1 MGWVGCAVLIA
12 ANIIHYLMSF
22 DVLRINF
29 KPLWERN
36 FLMGLYEDCCWSW
49 HLFPIRSWD
58 WLFRHACT
66 LITSNQKRWSNLG
79 HGVISMEFL
88 ESDTFLCGRLMGQ
101 WSKWSA
107 IIKYVNK
114 KAWNHPGINEY
125 VDKMSKRMKWYL
137 DKCKSKYKKFVYC
150 RYRKR
155 SLTFWALIGLSSDT
169 KYINFLYFYLYLNT
183 VYAAHH
189 VYLTRKSRK
198 SIC

>member
-150 RYRKR
+150 RYRNAKSNVLSFNRPFIRYKVHQLFIFLFVSQHCLR
-155 SLTFWALIGLSSDT
+155 STPRLF
-169 KYINFLYFYLYLNT
+169 N
-183 VYAAHH
+183 
-189 VYLTRKSRK
+189 
-198 SIC
+198 